1 MTSRWLAAA
10 ATLALATL
18 LMGAEDGI
26 AAPTLI
32 TTRPAFDPQGG
43 DYSVFA
49 GGIDD
54 NGRSLKVSSIEI
66 LPDGDLAPLAASSQ
80 SFSDWAAVAS
90 EHSATWRP
98 PLVAGLVYL
107 WVKGVPRGVL
117 DGIHAFFQRVPSR
130 TTVLPTVYGR
140 MRQGR
145 ASLLAADISRL
156 DEEVPPLENYRPN
169 LIDAVRLDLADLAA
183 QPVPLKLLLLVT
195 DGRDF
200 ADPKGQG
207 PGDFTALG
215 HEIRK
220 AGVTLLIVGYPP
232 DEDVLQGAANL
243 RELHHAAGGFLRVL
257 EQADD
262 LENTLESLGQSVSDL
277 LRVQFAVPWSWRA
290 FGASH
295 RISVRLNTGT
305 GLRLTADAGSLEV
318 KAESLVRPAI
328 AVATVVV
335 LLLVMGIV
343 WGRSRRRR
351 ATTPSG
357 DLDAVVSAAHVLI
370 RRGTSPARAVQELT
384 RTFAESASNLV
395 DMDPEVLNDPRFP
408 YFRTRLGRQ
417 RLQEIRDLLIDK
429 SRTAPRVAPVI
440 AQVLAGA
447 ISDRSAP
454 ELAAETMSARAAVDD
469 CTAFAGMSLEQL
481 AEALN
486 SVSREHPVLATPRA
500 RGVAV
505 AVQDALR
512 ARGGGRR
519 AIVVGWLVRSAGSG
533 RRGETLRI
541 VGDQTVVGSA
551 SSCQIQIA
559 GDADV
564 VAEHAEIRTEG
575 GEFLVVPRGGGVSVE
590 GVAVKGS
597 QILSDGDTLQIGR
610 GLFVFKC
617 AAIGSLVHAPSTGPR
632 GAASL
637 LRTS

>member
-10 ATLALATL
+10 ATLGLATL
-18 LMGAEDGI
+18 LIGAADGV
-26 AAPTLI
+26 AAPVLI
-32 TTRPAFDPQGG
+32 ATRPAFDSQGG
-43 DYSVFA
+43 DYSVFV

-54 NGRSLKVSSIEI
+54 NGRSLKVASIEI
-66 LPDGDLAPLAASSQ
+66 LPDGALAPLAASSQ

-183 QPVPLKLLLLVT
+183 QPVPLRLLLLVT

-290 FGASH
+290 LGASH
-295 RISVRLNTGT
+295 RISVRLSTGT

-318 KAESLVRPAI
+318 KAESLLRPAI
-328 AVATVVV
+328 SIAMGVI
-335 LLLVMGIV
+335 LLLVMGMV
-343 WGRSRRRR
+343 WARSRRRR
-351 ATTPSG
+351 ETHPG
-357 DLDAVVSAAHVLI
+357 ELDAVVSAAHGLI

-384 RTFAESASNLV
+384 RTFAESVSDLV
-395 DMDPEVLNDPRFP
+395 EMDPEVLSDPRFP

-440 AQVLAGA
+440 AQVLAAA

-481 AEALN
+481 AEALS
-486 SVSREHPVLATPRA
+486 SVSRDHPALATPRA

-512 ARGGGRR
+512 ARAGGRQ

-541 VGDQTVVGSA
+541 VADRTVVGSA
-551 SSCQIQIA
+551 SSSQIQLA

-564 VAEHAEIRTEG
+564 VAEHAEIRIEG

-590 GVAVKGS
+590 GVAVKDR

-617 AAIGSLVHAPSTGPR
+617 AAIGSLVNAPSPGPR
-632 GAASL
+632 GAGSL